1 MAYPLCPPLFCVPTM
16 TLSRTDL
23 AELAVFAAVARHR
36 SFSKAALEL
45 GVSASALSHALK
57 GLESRLAVR
66 LLNRSTRAVVPTEAG
81 ERLLAQ
87 VLPTLGQLE
96 AALAEL
102 TRHAGEPVGKLRLCA
117 PRAAIQEVLAPVL
130 IDYLVRYPRMQVEV
144 EELELMP
151 RLIEDGY
158 DAALFY
164 GDLLPQEMISVPL
177 GPQQR
182 YLVVG
187 SPDYLAR
194 RGTPRHPSD
203 LRQHD
208 CIGYRLTPHHH
219 YRWAFAAEGELLE
232 IEVTGPL
239 TTSTPA
245 LYLGAAEAGLGLAYC
260 HEGEV
265 FDALASGRLV
275 SVLDDWSPSFAGFNL
290 FYPGRHQLGQG
301 LRALID
307 MLKEYHRI
315 R

>member
-1 MAYPLCPPLFCVPTM
+1 M
-16 TLSRTDL
+16 
-23 AELAVFAAVARHR
+23 
-36 SFSKAALEL
+36 
-45 GVSASALSHALK
+45 
-57 GLESRLAVR
+57 
-66 LLNRSTRAVVPTEAG
+66 VPTEAG

-87 VLPTLGQLE
+87 VLPTPGQLG

-102 TRHAGEPVGKLRLCA
+102 TRHAGEPVGRLRLCA
-117 PRAAIQEVLAPVL
+117 PEPPSRGGAGPVL
-130 IDYLVRYPRMQVEV
+130 IDYLVSYPRMQVEV

-158 DAALFY
+158 DAASFLRRPAAP
-164 GDLLPQEMISVPL
+164 GDDLGSP

-187 SPDYLAR
+187 SPTIWRGVAPLA
-194 RGTPRHPSD
+194 TPRICASTTASAT
-203 LRQHD
+203 
-208 CIGYRLTPHHH
+208 GSPHHH
-219 YRWAFAAEGELLE
+219 YRWAFAAEGAAGDRSDGPAHHQHACALPGGGRGGARARLL
-232 IEVTGPL
+232 P
-239 TTSTPA
+239 
-245 LYLGAAEAGLGLAYC
+245 
-260 HEGEV
+260 EGEV